1 MKKLLHVY
9 TIMICYGNLGSMAL
23 AHGLSC
29 DFRSKYSLT
38 SLPVTACATAP
49 QYSCPIFR
57 ERFLPLQISQNPFL
71 SPLTVPERHVLSPKS
86 IPRVHFLSL
95 DSLRRRYHKQ
105 TEVVSGVEEELPP
118 EMVSTS
124 EPPNLFDGTTR
135 LYISYVCP
143 FAQRVWIARNY
154 KGLQDEM
161 KLVPINLANRPSW
174 YKEKVYPPNQVPALE
189 HNKKVIGE
197 SLDLLYYLDTHFEGP
212 KLLPD
217 DPAKRTFAEEL
228 IGCCGDF
235 IKVRSAFSKE
245 DIEEEVGP
253 PCDYLE
259 SALSKFDFGPFFL
272 GECSMV
278 DMLYAPF
285 IERFHLFLLD
295 VKKYDITYGR
305 PRLATWIEEINKLDA
320 YTQTKRDP
328 EDLLH
333 RLKQRY
339 LSVTT

>member
-245 DIEEEVGP
+245 DIEEEVDC
-253 PCDYLE
+253 PCYPCQVLLVITWKVLFPNLILD
-259 SALSKFDFGPFFL
+259 LSSLVNVAWLICCMLRSLNVSIFSFWMSRSMILHMGDL
-272 GECSMV
+272 GW
-278 DMLYAPF
+278 
-285 IERFHLFLLD
+285 LLGLRVLVPD
-295 VKKYDITYGR
+295 RVWRAADR
-305 PRLATWIEEINKLDA
+305 
-320 YTQTKRDP
+320 
-328 EDLLH
+328 
-333 RLKQRY
+333 
-339 LSVTT
+339 